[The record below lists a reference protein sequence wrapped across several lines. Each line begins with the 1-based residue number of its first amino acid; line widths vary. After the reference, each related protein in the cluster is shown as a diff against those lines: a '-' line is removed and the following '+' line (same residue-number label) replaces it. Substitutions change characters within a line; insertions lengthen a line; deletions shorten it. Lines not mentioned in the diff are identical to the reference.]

1 MRRSSSSDRIR
12 GSFKKY
18 FTFCSNSTDFIKIS
32 LQWSWLKNQFVL
44 TILVV
49 NRTSCGE
56 RGVLQTEVLKVPELP
71 DGTQVSLQWW
81 IFVRAGRP
89 VARCIQ
95 SWLSI
100 AGSLSRPDRY
110 LTTQIQA
117 RGGSWGQHFL
127 MIIFWWRRTF
137 SRPAETIH
145 KQLVTDGGEWIIKPT
160 VDLILITRSDFRNK
174 GKSSDYDKIKLLSTF
189 LFMFSFHIPDS
200 TMALSPG
207 HSIEVGPL
215 FLVLGHKISTVDAS
229 HICWVK

>member
-1 MRRSSSSDRIR
+1 M
-12 GSFKKY
+12 FE
-18 FTFCSNSTDFIKIS
+18 FNWFS

-189 LFMFSFHIPDS
+189 LFMFSFNISRLYYGSESRPLNRGRAIVSSSRSQD
-200 TMALSPG
+200 L
-207 HSIEVGPL
+207 HSWWFSYLLNEIIQNVNN
-215 FLVLGHKISTVDAS
+215 
-229 HICWVK
+229 W

>member
-1 MRRSSSSDRIR
+1 MEL
-12 GSFKKY
+12 
-18 FTFCSNSTDFIKIS
+18 NIS
-32 LQWSWLKNQFVL
+32 LEWNWIKNHFPL
-44 TILVV
+44 TILIV
-49 NRTSCGE
+49 NRTRWPARCCCGGCRGVVCSE
-56 RGVLQTEVLKVPELP
+56 ISRGVLQTEVLKVPELP

-127 MIIFWWRRTF
+127 MIIFWWRRTC

-145 KQLVTDGGEWIIKPT
+145 KQMITNGGERIIKPR

-174 GKSSDYDKIKLLSTF
+174 GKSPDYDKI
-189 LFMFSFHIPDS
+189 
-200 TMALSPG
+200 
-207 HSIEVGPL
+207 
-215 FLVLGHKISTVDAS
+215 
-229 HICWVK
+229 